1 MSEMRIPS
9 VLTVKPSSAIRTD
22 YKRFSELCH
31 ETDDPIL
38 VTNNGEND
46 LVVMSHEAFCRRE
59 AWYRLQM
66 KLAVADQQMAEGKMT
81 DHEDVMA
88 RLEARINDPIHPAG
102 DGCPRCNLCL
112 HLSGQSGCSQEDAS
126 GLPNRD

>member
-9 VLTVKPSSAIRTD
+9 VLTVKPSTVIRND

-31 ETDDPIL
+31 ATDDPVL

-66 KLAVADQQMAEGKMT
+66 KLAVADQQMAEGKII
-81 DHEDVMA
+81 DHEDVME
-88 RLEARINDPIHPAG
+88 RLEARINNG
-102 DGCPRCNLCL
+102 
-112 HLSGQSGCSQEDAS
+112 
-126 GLPNRD
+126 

>member
-9 VLTVKPSSAIRTD
+9 VLTVKPSSVIRSD
-22 YKRFSELCH
+22 YKKFSELCH

-66 KLAVADQQMAEGKMT
+66 KLAVADQQMAEGKMI
-81 DHEDVMA
+81 DHDDVMG
-88 RLEARINDPIHPAG
+88 RLEARINNG
-102 DGCPRCNLCL
+102 
-112 HLSGQSGCSQEDAS
+112 
-126 GLPNRD
+126 

>member
-9 VLTVKPSSAIRTD
+9 VLTVKPSTVIRTD
-22 YKRFSELCH
+22 YKRFSALCH
-31 ETDDPIL
+31 ATDDPIL

-66 KLAVADQQMAEGKMT
+66 KLAVADQQMAEGKMV
-81 DHEDVMA
+81 DHDDVME
-88 RLEARINDPIHPAG
+88 RLEARINNG
-102 DGCPRCNLCL
+102 
-112 HLSGQSGCSQEDAS
+112 
-126 GLPNRD
+126 

>member
-1 MSEMRIPS
+1 MRIPS
-9 VLTVKPSSAIRTD
+9 VLTVKPSTAVRTD

-31 ETDDPIL
+31 ATDDPIL

-66 KLAVADQQMAEGKMT
+66 KLAVADQQMAEGKMI
-81 DHEDVMA
+81 DHDDVME
-88 RLEARINDPIHPAG
+88 RLEARINNG
-102 DGCPRCNLCL
+102 
-112 HLSGQSGCSQEDAS
+112 
-126 GLPNRD
+126 

>member
-9 VLTVKPSSAIRTD
+9 VLTVKPSSVIRSD

-31 ETDDPIL
+31 ETDDPVLI
-38 VTNNGEND
+38 TNNGEND

-66 KLAVADQQMAEGKMT
+66 KLAVADQQMAEGKMV
-81 DHEDVMA
+81 DHNAVMS
-88 RLEARINDPIHPAG
+88 RLEERINNG
-102 DGCPRCNLCL
+102 
-112 HLSGQSGCSQEDAS
+112 
-126 GLPNRD
+126 